1 MRAKRILRF
10 EGQELGAFSV
20 QQLIRMAERGLIDHT
35 SEYWSEKVQEWRPLS
50 NLISDLEGVPD
61 HLEELSRNDSVEKE
75 STVWRAWV
83 YAKNTGSRAST
94 GGGPNGAP
102 EH

>member
-1 MRAKRILRF
+1 MIAAPNAFYHVAKAVRAKRILRF

-61 HLEELSRNDSVEKE
+61 HLEEQRAFVIEK
-75 STVWRAWV
+75 TAVF
-83 YAKNTGSRAST
+83 
-94 GGGPNGAP
+94 GPNERP
-102 EH
+102 L